1 VKTRARDQEQRLIDW
16 TGKVALITGGAS
28 GIGLGI
34 ARACSARGM
43 KLVLADLDEDTL
55 AAAVAELKGEG
66 ATVRPLAV
74 DVSDRE
80 AWAGAATEVPQLMGR
95 PVQLL
100 VNNAGV
106 STSGVPFEEVSPDL
120 WDRVVGINLTG
131 VCNGIHAFLPGM
143 RGAGGGHIVNT
154 SSMGGLVTGALR
166 GPYAA
171 TKAAVIALSEVLAA
185 ELQPSSIGV
194 SVLCPGSV
202 KTRLWRT
209 SRSVRGLPDIDTPP
223 PGLTTGSADP
233 AGMDADEVGLR
244 VLDAIDAGEFYIFT
258 HGEYRAPIVDKHER
272 ILASLDRASAWRR

>member
-1 VKTRARDQEQRLIDW
+1 MR
-16 TGKVALITGGAS
+16 
-28 GIGLGI
+28 
-34 ARACSARGM
+34 
-43 KLVLADLDEDTL
+43 LVLADLDEGTL
-55 AAAVAELKGEG
+55 AAATAELDRDG
-66 ATVRPLAV
+66 AHVRPLV
-74 DVSDRE
+74 LDVSDRD
-80 AWAGAATEVPQLMGR
+80 AWADAAAEVPRLMGQR
-95 PVQLL
+95 VQLL

-106 STSGVPFEEVSPDL
+106 STSGVRFEDVSPDL
-120 WDRVVGINLTG
+120 WDRVVSINLTG

-143 RGAGGGHIVNT
+143 RAAGGGYIVNT

-185 ELQPSSIGV
+185 ELRPAIGV

-209 SRSVRGLPDIDTPP
+209 SRSVRGLPDIATPP

-233 AGMDADEVGLR
+233 GGMDPDEVGLR

-272 ILASLDRASAWRR
+272 ILASLDHAAAWRR